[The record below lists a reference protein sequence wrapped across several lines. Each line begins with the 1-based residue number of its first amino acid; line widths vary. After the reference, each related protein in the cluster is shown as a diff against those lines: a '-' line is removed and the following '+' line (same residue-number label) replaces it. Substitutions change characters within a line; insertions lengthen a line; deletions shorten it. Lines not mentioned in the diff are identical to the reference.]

1 MTAGRLRTALRRF
14 VRARTALSRALP
26 DDPVLAEL
34 DAARWLASELELVT
48 RELVVS
54 ARRDERRYS
63 WRLCMSEGACTGE
76 LGGCRVRR
84 GLWADG
90 VS

>member
-1 MTAGRLRTALRRF
+1 MRKLLTSADALATGVLTGHRRQ
-14 VRARTALSRALP
+14 V
-26 DDPVLAEL
+26 DPVLAEL

-63 WRLCMSEGACTGE
+63 RRL
-76 LGGCRVRR
+76 
-84 GLWADG
+84 
-90 VS
+90 